1 MPAARHSRPRSHFRL
16 HPETN
21 MAEKKPDFVISDRRK
36 FTDEG
41 DLRTEVQETSTAQT
55 ASAGQQPG
63 AAPSSDEDTMEP
75 PSHAEQAAQ
84 HEEYRASGKKIDD
97 MLSSRGHGKAADFE
111 MTFDRL
117 VQSLYVTALMQ
128 LGMMPGRPG
137 EAEEPHVD
145 IVGARQTIDTLGIL
159 KDKTKGNLTKPEENL
174 LQNALFELRMA
185 FLEIT
190 NAITRPPAAAGGKSV
205 IK

>member
-1 MPAARHSRPRSHFRL
+1 MPGGKRSRPKSHFRL
-16 HPETN
+16 HPEIN
-21 MAEKKPDFVISDRRK
+21 MAEKKPDFVVSDRRK

-41 DLRTEVQETSTAQT
+41 ELRAEVPE
-55 ASAGQQPG
+55 ASAEPAASPVQQPG
-63 AAPSSDEDTMEP
+63 AAPSDEENMQP

-97 MLSSRGHGKAADFE
+97 MLSARGHGKATDFE
-111 MTFDRL
+111 MSFDRL

-128 LGMMPGRPG
+128 LGMMPSGPG
-137 EAEEPHVD
+137 EGEQPQVD
-145 IVGARQTIDTLGIL
+145 IIGARQTIDTLGIL

>member
-1 MPAARHSRPRSHFRL
+1 MS
-16 HPETN
+16 
-21 MAEKKPDFVISDRRK
+21 EKKPDFVVSDRRK

-41 DLRTEVQETSTAQT
+41 ELREQTREET
-55 ASAGQQPG
+55 ASQTTSPAQPSG
-63 AAPSSDEDTMEP
+63 AAQARNEAEAEADLQP

-97 MLSSRGHGKAADFE
+97 LLSARGQGKAADFE

-128 LGMMPGRPG
+128 LGMMPPAPG
-137 EAEEPHVD
+137 ETEQPHAD
-145 IVGARQTIDTLGIL
+145 IIGARQTIDTLGIL
-159 KDKTKGNLTKPEENL
+159 KDKTKSNLTKPEENL

-190 NAITRPPAAAGGKSV
+190 NAITRPPAAAGGKTV